1 VDDVVAIREKTK
13 GNDRVKN
20 SVESVARRGVPEWL
34 ELDPAKLSG
43 NVKRLPSRDDF
54 TLPVDEQL
62 IIEFY
67 SKL

>member
-1 VDDVVAIREKTK
+1 MKRIKE
-13 GNDRVKN
+13 
-20 SVESVARRGVPEWL
+20 SIESVARRGVPEWL
-34 ELDPAKLSG
+34 EINSEKLIG
-43 NVKRLPSRDDF
+43 KVKRLPSRDDF